1 MKKVLFLFIAIYS
14 SSLFAMMSDR
24 AKNDAKQYFVFAAL
38 SRSQQNETDDSR
50 VKFNGPTL
58 NSAKEKLKLYVEE
71 NGYKSYRIVSEGEE
85 R

>member
-38 SRSQQNETDDSR
+38 SRSH
-50 VKFNGPTL
+50 
-58 NSAKEKLKLYVEE
+58 AK
-71 NGYKSYRIVSEGEE
+71 
-85 R
+85 